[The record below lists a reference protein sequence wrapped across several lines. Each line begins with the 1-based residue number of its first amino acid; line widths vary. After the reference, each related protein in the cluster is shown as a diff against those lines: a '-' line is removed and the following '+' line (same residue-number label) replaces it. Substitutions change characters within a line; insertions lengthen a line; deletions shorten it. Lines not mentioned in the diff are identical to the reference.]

1 MASEGTQQK
10 WDEMLD
16 GTDKLEKCVS
26 EIREQI
32 KIGMDV
38 VSNLQ
43 SSWNDNAQEEFVDE
57 MSQKANEVEDL
68 MQLFEQYAKALEDYV
83 AQSRSDVEA
92 GTQRIRN
99 IG

>member
-68 MQLFEQYAKALEDYV
+68 MQKIEQYAELVKDYV
-83 AQSRSDVEA
+83 NQTQSNVDTTSR
-92 GTQRIRN
+92 RIRS